1 MRSLILAAFVAV
13 GGFFFA
19 HISSAPAAA
28 IIETIAGTGN
38 AEDGGDGGP
47 ALATNVGRPFK
58 MQIGPDGGLYFVEY
72 GTHRVR
78 RLDLKSGQITN
89 IAGTGKPGYSG
100 DGGPATK
107 ATMNEP
113 HELAID
119 QAGNMYV
126 TDMRNQVVR
135 KIDAKSSQHQHF
147 RRQRQ
152 SRLLWRRRTGHARRN
167 STDPT
172 VCAST
177 RPATTICC
185 TWPM

>member
-1 MRSLILAAFVAV
+1 MRSLILAAFVTV

-19 HISSAPAAA
+19 HISSATAA

-38 AEDGGDGGP
+38 AEDSGDGGP

-89 IAGTGKPGYSG
+89 IAGTGKAGYSG

-135 KIDAKSSQHQHF
+135 KIDAKTHNISTFAGNGKAGFSGDGGPATQ
-147 RRQRQ
+147 
-152 SRLLWRRRTGHARRN
+152 GN

-177 RPATTICC
+177 KPATTICC
-185 TWPM
+185 TLPM